1 MEEQILILPSIKTLK
16 KIAMIL
22 DKKSGLDDTTYLKM
36 RFSKL
41 NAYDRNILL
50 MIDEIYLSKRVEA
63 SGGQVFGLTDGCEVA
78 STALCFMVKSLS
90 SSYKDMVAMNPIKN
104 LRAESQ
110 KACFD
115 KVMALLHGVGFNVIG
130 ISVDNAPANRKFF
143 KEFLCGGE
151 LKESIVNPF
160 TRGQMFLIFDPTHI
174 IKNIYN
180 NFLSKKMF
188 KLPGI
193 PPLVPNAIT
202 VQLVLMIL
210 LQYTITNVRNR
221 LRSLIV

>member
-1 MEEQILILPSIKTLK
+1 MN
-16 KIAMIL
+16 L

-50 MIDEIYLSKRVEA
+50 MIDEIYLFKRVEA

-78 STALCFMVKSLS
+78 STALCLMVKSLS
-90 SSYKDMVAMNPIKN
+90 SSYKDMFAINPIKN

-115 KVMALLHGVGFNVIG
+115 KVMALLHRVGFNVIG

-143 KEFLCGGE
+143 NQLSAYGKPLCHNI
-151 LKESIVNPF
+151 LYRALRMTLINVINF
-160 TRGQMFLIFDPTHI
+160 TVILRLTKLFYS
-174 IKNIYN
+174 YN
-180 NFLSKKMF
+180 AY
-188 KLPGI
+188 G
-193 PPLVPNAIT
+193 T
-202 VQLVLMIL
+202 G
-210 LQYTITNVRNR
+210 
-221 LRSLIV
+221 

>member
-1 MEEQILILPSIKTLK
+1 MN
-16 KIAMIL
+16 L
-22 DKKSGLDDTTYLKM
+22 DKKSGLDDTTCLKM

-50 MIDEIYLSKRVEA
+50 IIDEIYLSKRVEA

-90 SSYKDMVAMNPIKN
+90 SSYKDMVAMYPIKN

-115 KVMALLHGVGFNVIG
+115 EVMALPHGIGFNVIG
-130 ISVDNAPANRKFF
+130 IFVDNALANRQFF

-151 LKESIVNPF
+151 LKESVVHPF

-174 IKNIYN
+174 IRNIYN
-180 NFLSKKMF
+180 NFLSKRVLNFLEFRLLFQMQ
-188 KLPGI
+188 L
-193 PPLVPNAIT
+193 
-202 VQLVLMIL
+202 QLVLMIL

>member
-1 MEEQILILPSIKTLK
+1 MN
-16 KIAMIL
+16 L
-22 DKKSGLDDTTYLKM
+22 DKKSGLDDTIYLKM

-41 NAYDRNILL
+41 NAYDRNIVL

-78 STALCFMVKSLS
+78 FTALCFMVKSLS
-90 SSYKDMVAMNPIKN
+90 SSYKDMVAMYPIKN

-115 KVMALLHGVGFNVIG
+115 KVMALLHGVGFNVVG

-151 LKESIVNPF
+151 LKESVVNPF
-160 TRGQMFLIFDPTHI
+160 TREQMFLIFDPTHM
-174 IKNIYN
+174 IKKYIQHL
-180 NFLSKKMF
+180 FIKK
-188 KLPGI
+188 
-193 PPLVPNAIT
+193 
-202 VQLVLMIL
+202 
-210 LQYTITNVRNR
+210 
-221 LRSLIV
+221 SL

>member
-1 MEEQILILPSIKTLK
+1 MN
-16 KIAMIL
+16 L
-22 DKKSGLDDTTYLKM
+22 DKKSGLDDTTCLKI

-90 SSYKDMVAMNPIKN
+90 SSYKDMVAIPIKN

-115 KVMALLHGVGFNVIG
+115 KVMALLHGVGFNVID

-151 LKESIVNPF
+151 LKEFVVNPF
-160 TRGQMFLIFDPTHI
+160 LEDKCF
-174 IKNIYN
+174 
-180 NFLSKKMF
+180 
-188 KLPGI
+188 
-193 PPLVPNAIT
+193 
-202 VQLVLMIL
+202 
-210 LQYTITNVRNR
+210 
-221 LRSLIV
+221 